1 MIRIFRNGMTL
12 KRVNVFAYLTFIVLR
27 ERTCDGCIDKH
38 IANGTVLALLNRYL
52 ELEEEIV

>member
-1 MIRIFRNGMTL
+1 M
-12 KRVNVFAYLTFIVLR
+12 FAYLTFIVLR

-38 IANGTVLALLNRYL
+38 IANGTVSALLNRYL